1 VRHDHGVR
9 VHEHRVR
16 GHTEQGEGLHGPLPV
31 HAHVLLRC
39 RHRARSRRHHPRHHG
54 PGRHGGTGPADRLA
68 PPGSLTEALFAFGL
82 LLWLRL
88 ALIFVGVYLGLRIK
102 NTEAAGNLFAVAFPL
117 GFISSVFAPPDMMP
131 GWLGAVAA
139 WNPVSS
145 TANAIRE
152 LFHTPG
158 IEGFQTSY
166 WIDGGPLAGAVA
178 WPIVVMAVFLP
189 LAVRQYRNLS
199 K

>member
-1 VRHDHGVR
+1 
-9 VHEHRVR
+9 
-16 GHTEQGEGLHGPLPV
+16 
-31 HAHVLLRC
+31 
-39 RHRARSRRHHPRHHG
+39 PR
-54 PGRHGGTGPADRLA
+54 DRLA
-68 PPGSLTEALFAFGL
+68 PGGQPGRNAGRVGTAALAAARAD
-82 LLWLRL
+82 LRGHL
-88 ALIFVGVYLGLRIK
+88 PWPADPQHRSR
-102 NTEAAGNLFAVAFPL
+102 GNLFAVAFPL

-131 GWLGAVAA
+131 GWPGAVAA

-152 LFHTPG
+152 RFHTPG
-158 IEGFQTSY
+158 SEVFQTSY
-166 WIDGGPLAGAVA
+166 WIDGVPIAGAVA